1 GVVPRLVDVGTGTV
15 EERHPLEEPAG
26 SFGARVS
33 VDDFPERLV
42 VADLDE
48 VGEFVHE
55 HVVEHPGG
63 HVLQPVGDPDGAV
76 QRRAR
81 TPPGRLVRYPPD
93 RTRAD
98 PLGQVFTGEALGPF
112 HEVGGGELAA
122 RLAAL
127 HPLNHPIDPLIL
139 LPASEVPRNRD
150 DEPARF
156 SERRHGAAPPS
167 TPAHF
172 DRALP
177 GHVSH
182 HALTSPH
189 VPTLSES
196 RTPRRGNGSPR
207 GKPYL
212 STGPLAER
220 GFRGDWRTGRTSAV
234 PKGGSIQ

>member
-1 GVVPRLVDVGTGTV
+1 MNAELIRYTQSCTL
-15 EERHPLEEPAG
+15 
-26 SFGARVS
+26 
-33 VDDFPERLV
+33 FPYTTLFRS
-42 VADLDE
+42 
-48 VGEFVHE
+48 
-55 HVVEHPGG
+55 

-81 TPPGRLVRYPPD
+81 TPPGRLVRHPPD

-150 DEPARF
+150 DEPALF

-182 HALTSPH
+182 HALTSAH
-189 VPTLSES
+189 VPTLSDS

-220 GFRGDWRTGRTSAV
+220 GFR
-234 PKGGSIQ
+234 